1 MSEIFS
7 KILKD
12 KNGKVLNVGSKYKQ
26 PEWGAET
33 LGLVEILPETELTVM
48 EEVGAAM
55 VMQEVTLTEG
65 NVYTVNYN
73 GTEYAC
79 TAISNGSTNLLLG
92 NTGAIDETFPVTD
105 EPFIFMTIPEEQRDQ
120 YMGACAIAVPLDGS
134 ITFTLSIK
142 EKNEEIHKI
151 PAEYAEHAP
160 VEPLII
166 TVTGMQVGVNSGYK
180 IDRTWKEIEQA
191 VVAGR
196 MVYFSYAT
204 EMYAIANFDPNNKRV
219 WFIRIEINNT
229 SESTLGIAT
238 FEVTDRGG
246 IIGMAAIRTVY
257 VLVSNPGN
265 PAT

>member
-12 KNGKVLNVGSKYKQ
+12 KNGKVLNVGSQYKQ

-33 LGLVEILPETELTVM
+33 AIVDILPETELTIL

-65 NVYTVNYN
+65 NVYTVKFN

-79 TAISNGSTNLLLG
+79 TAISNGSENLLLG
-92 NTGAIDETFPVTD
+92 NAGAVDETFPVTD

-120 YMGACAIAVPLDGS
+120 YMGACAIAMPLDGS
-134 ITFTLSIK
+134 TSFTLSIRG
-142 EKNEEIHKI
+142 ESGEIHKI

-166 TVTGMQVGVNSGYK
+166 TVTEMHSGVNSGYK
-180 IDRTWKEIEQA
+180 IDRTWNEIEQA
-191 VVAGR
+191 IVSGR
-196 MVYFSYAT
+196 MVYFSYAR
-204 EMYAIANFDPNNKRV
+204 EMYSIANFEPDNKRV
-219 WFIRIEINNT
+219 WFFRFDQNNT
-229 SESTLGIAT
+229 SEKTLGITT
-238 FEVTDRGG
+238 FEVTDRGS
-246 IIGMAAIRTVY
+246 IIGMAAIRTEY